1 MWLQNSVATRWAGRT
16 VRRRTQ
22 GKRKSWKSRLADC
35 VSSSDAPPIASFR
48 WGWELCYCA
57 GLPPLPRRA
66 IPRTLRSYSV
76 DTHGLTTRGP
86 LQTVDGA
93 S

>member
-35 VSSSDAPPIASFR
+35 VRSSVAPPIASFR
-48 WGWELCYCA
+48 WGWELLFIVLVSLLCPA
-57 GLPPLPRRA
+57 GLYP
-66 IPRTLRSYSV
+66 ISSV
-76 DTHGLTTRGP
+76 P
-86 LQTVDGA
+86 IV
-93 S
+93 